1 MFVCFNKYYC
11 FLKKKKTPMI
21 NSCVS
26 NIIQSLANTYAHC
39 CKVCGKTC
47 VPRRIILRGKV
58 NGCLKGIDLRF
69 IFRNF
74 YQKNKFNVFDSFL

>member
-1 MFVCFNKYYC
+1 MMKYIISPFKKFYILLSC
-11 FLKKKKTPMI
+11 LYVLISITVSLKKKKKAPMI

-47 VPRRIILRGKV
+47 VPRRIILGEKLMDVSRE
-58 NGCLKGIDLRF
+58 LI
-69 IFRNF
+69 
-74 YQKNKFNVFDSFL
+74 

>member
-11 FLKKKKTPMI
+11 FLKKKKAPMI

-47 VPRRIILRGKV
+47 VPRRIILGEKLMDVSRE
-58 NGCLKGIDLRF
+58 LI
-69 IFRNF
+69 
-74 YQKNKFNVFDSFL
+74 